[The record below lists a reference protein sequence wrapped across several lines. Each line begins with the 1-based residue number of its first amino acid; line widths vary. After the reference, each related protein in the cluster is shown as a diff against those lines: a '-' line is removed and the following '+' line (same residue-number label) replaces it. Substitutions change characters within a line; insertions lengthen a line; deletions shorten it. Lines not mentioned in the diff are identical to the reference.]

1 MKRVIS
7 VLVGVVIAVV
17 FGQAPTS
24 AATLV
29 TTAPATHVAAH
40 DGHGNA
46 AALTG
51 TVTERGSP
59 APYGGDHL
67 DVADRCSHGG
77 SAHPEG
83 VAPGAISTYDDH
95 ATLVRSRSLRARP
108 GSNCG
113 GLTMNFSSTDR
124 DWVAAKGASE
134 VANEGIYVVRSSK
147 GVYVGQSGNISGRL
161 GRHVADDKFTQ
172 AEIDAAERIL
182 VRGGKTQREI
192 AEQLKLDSFGGRD
205 ADGVVNLVNP
215 IGDRRLSL
223 MPEGYVRP

>member
-95 ATLVRSRSLRARP
+95 ATLVQVAQPTGTTREQLRWADDELFVDRSGLGCRKGRIRSCEGGDLCRSLFE
-108 GSNCG
+108 G
-113 GLTMNFSSTDR
+113 GLR
-124 DWVAAKGASE
+124 RPVWEHLGEAGAACRGRQ
-134 VANEGIYVVRSSK
+134 VH
-147 GVYVGQSGNISGRL
+147 SG
-161 GRHVADDKFTQ
+161 
-172 AEIDAAERIL
+172 
-182 VRGGKTQREI
+182 
-192 AEQLKLDSFGGRD
+192 
-205 ADGVVNLVNP
+205 
-215 IGDRRLSL
+215 
-223 MPEGYVRP
+223 